1 MTFFNSNSEKF
12 YKKAFSPITYHLS
25 PITRSE
31 QTPGYCQSCHDDRY
45 HAHQLD
51 QDVEAGTG
59 GVFERVADR
68 IAYDCR
74 LMGFAAL
81 AAVVSFF
88 DMFLGVVPGASRI
101 GHEDRQYEPGAQ
113 AADQQSDHSCHSE
126 YQTGEDRCD
135 DG

>member
-1 MTFFNSNSEKF
+1 MTFLIQTQKSFTKWPF
-12 YKKAFSPITYHLS
+12 TYHYH
-25 PITRSE
+25 PIRIKLQATVNPAMTIATMLISLIRML
-31 QTPGYCQSCHDDRY
+31 R
-45 HAHQLD
+45 L
-51 QDVEAGTG
+51 GTG

-101 GHEDRQYEPGAQ
+101 GHEDRQYEPCSGRRSAVRPLLSLRI
-113 AADQQSDHSCHSE
+113 SD
-126 YQTGEDRCD
+126 R
-135 DG
+135 

>member
-1 MTFFNSNSEKF
+1 
-12 YKKAFSPITYHLS
+12 
-25 PITRSE
+25 
-31 QTPGYCQSCHDDRY
+31 
-45 HAHQLD
+45 
-51 QDVEAGTG
+51 
-59 GVFERVADR
+59 
-68 IAYDCR
+68 
-74 LMGFAAL
+74 MGFAAL